1 MVSLQGWHPD
11 PSGRNRFRYFDGY
24 QWTAYVNNGEPH
36 GILEGNVPYVLAPAR
51 VPNAVAARGALLLLI
66 GGAGLVLLGA
76 MLPWFHFT
84 YFVGGGT
91 NAGGDSAAVLTG
103 LGAVVGGIG
112 AGVALVNPKAIV
124 SAGAVGFGSA
134 AIVLLFSVFNLW
146 DALDHD
152 NGLGGVIS
160 VSPAVGL
167 WLTVIGG
174 AVLGLAAAS
183 VLRSQR

>member
-51 VPNAVAARGALLLLI
+51 VPNAVAAR
-66 GGAGLVLLGA
+66 GA